1 MATTYSGFLVDLN
14 RLIDGDDVS
23 VSDIP
28 VATLQAIASLGERR
42 IYREVR
48 SRYNEV
54 AYAVSVASNAAVIPA
69 DFEANSM
76 MHFGK
81 GPLTPIS
88 EELCRQYIWDQTKF
102 SVQYFAEAGSSFI
115 FAPVIADATAVQG
128 RYYARLP
135 NLDATT
141 LPTNALYAANPDLF
155 LYAALCESAPFFG
168 QDARMPLWNA
178 KYTSIKDAINEEK
191 QRAAYSTGRM
201 QMRPSA
207 LLGGRRGSNVT

>member
-1 MATTYSGFLVDLN
+1 MATSYSGFLVDLN

-28 VATLQAIASLGERR
+28 VATLQTIAALGEKR
-42 IYREVR
+42 IYREIR

-54 AYAVSVASNAAVIPA
+54 AYATTVASNAAAIPA

-76 MHFGK
+76 LHFGR

-88 EELCRQYIWDQTKF
+88 EELCRQYLWDQTKF

-115 FAPVIADATAVQG
+115 FAPAITNGTALQG
-128 RYYARLP
+128 RYYARLA

-141 LPTNALYAANPDLF
+141 LPTNTLYAASPDLF

-168 QDARMPLWNA
+168 QDSRMALWNA
-178 KYTSIKDAINEEK
+178 KYSSIRDEINEAK

-207 LLGGRRGSNVT
+207 LLGGRRGSNVG